1 MAVGRRKG
9 VLNHLS
15 HGTARGWR
23 VCIGSGLFRAVIS
36 PVGLLPQKKGYRQA
50 GDRRRQE
57 KIDPVDLSWSGQRR
71 PFHSS

>member
-9 VLNHLS
+9 ALNHPS
-15 HGTARGWR
+15 RGAVRGWR

-36 PVGLLPQKKGYRQA
+36 PVGLLPQKKGECEA

-57 KIDPVDLSWSGQRR
+57 KIDPVDLSCTGQRS